1 MILTQVTPEQKR
13 RLLLTPEP
21 VFTAS
26 QAGVEVQRRF
36 LFFQR
41 LFFTVA
47 VLIGLGSMWGIPYI
61 LSDPFSPAHWVA
73 FGGAVL
79 CFSVTV
85 MVRRRSFGTINTL
98 FFYVGWVGLGAGVG
112 YAFGPNDRPA
122 LANMTIL
129 VGSAMLGCLLNA
141 AVTRRQ
147 APSPYREFLLTGPWL
162 LVGCVAAFVFFP
174 AGEWALLVSGST
186 AVVVLFVVHQAALET
201 LERYTPREFL
211 VAAAD
216 IIPISVR
223 STWQRITGQA

>member
-1 MILTQVTPEQKR
+1 MILTLVTPEQKR

-47 VLIGLGSMWGIPYI
+47 VLIGLGSMWGIPYV
-61 LSDPFSPAHWVA
+61 LSEPLSHTHWVA

-79 CFSVTV
+79 CFAVTV
-85 MVRRRSFGTINTL
+85 RVRRRSSAIIHTL
-98 FFYVGWVGLGAGVG
+98 FFYLGWVGLGAGVG
-112 YAFGPNDRPA
+112 YAFGPNGQLA

-129 VGSAMLGCLLNA
+129 AGSAMLGCLLNA
-141 AVTRRQ
+141 AVTSRQ

-162 LVGCVAAFVFFP
+162 LAGCTVAFVFFP
-174 AGEWALLVSGST
+174 AGEWALLVSGT
-186 AVVVLFVVHQAALET
+186 AAVVVLFVVHQAALET

-216 IIPISVR
+216 IIPITVR
-223 STWQRITGQA
+223 STWRRMSGQA